1 MAGMQK
7 KDFDQPDETRR
18 FDHGRIDLVTLPRA
32 TIGRAVFEPG
42 WRWSNDVK
50 PIAGTDSCQAPHTGY
65 VISGRLATR
74 MDDGQEMEFG
84 PGESFEIPP
93 VTTAG
98 PSAKS
103 PWSSSTSPEP
113 SITPNLRKS

>member
-7 KDFDQPDETRR
+7 KGFDQPDETRR
-18 FDHGRIDLVTLPRA
+18 FDHGRIDLVALPRA

-65 VISGRLATR
+65 VISGRLGTR

-84 PGESFEIPP
+84 SGESFEIPP
-93 VTTAG
+93 GHDGWTVGNEPAVVLDFTGAEHY
-98 PSAKS
+98 A
-103 PWSSSTSPEP
+103 EP
-113 SITPNLRKS
+113 S

>member
-1 MAGMQK
+1 MQLEK
-7 KDFDQPDETRR
+7 KSFSSPDEVRPMA
-18 FDHGRIDLVTLPRA
+18 DHGQVEIVKLGDGVVGKA
-32 TIGRAVFEPG
+32 TFEPG

-50 PIAGTDSCQAPHTGY
+50 PIAGTDSCQAPHTGF

-93 VTTAG
+93 GHDGWTVGNEPAVVLDFTGAEHY
-98 PSAKS
+98 AE
-103 PWSSSTSPEP
+103 SS
-113 SITPNLRKS
+113 

>member
-50 PIAGTDSCQAPHTGY
+50 PIAGTDSCQAPHIGY
-65 VISGRLATR
+65 VVSGRLGTR

-93 VTTAG
+93 GHDGWTVGNEPAVVLDFTGAEHY
-98 PSAKS
+98 AE
-103 PWSSSTSPEP
+103 SS
-113 SITPNLRKS
+113 

>member
-1 MAGMQK
+1 MAAMEVK
-7 KDFDQPDETRR
+7 NFDSFDETRP
-18 FDHGRIDLVTLPRA
+18 FEGNGKADVVNIGGQTVGR
-32 TIGRAVFEPG
+32 GMFEPG

-65 VISGRLATR
+65 VVSGRLATR

-93 VTTAG
+93 GHDGWTIGNEPAVVLDFTGAEHY
-98 PSAKS
+98 AE
-103 PWSSSTSPEP
+103 SS
-113 SITPNLRKS
+113 